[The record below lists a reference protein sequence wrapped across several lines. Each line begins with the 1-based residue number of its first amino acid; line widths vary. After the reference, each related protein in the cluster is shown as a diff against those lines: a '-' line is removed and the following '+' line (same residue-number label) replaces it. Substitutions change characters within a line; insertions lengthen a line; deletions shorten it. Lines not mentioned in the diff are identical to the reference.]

1 MDQSIHQI
9 RVAGLAAAV
18 PRNQEKLLDSEY
30 GTPEIRTRFTAMTG
44 VQSRRLCLPDQFCSD
59 LATAAANRLLD
70 DLGWNRAEIEN
81 LIFITQSPDLNYPA
95 TACLIQD
102 RLNLPT
108 SCAAFDINLGCSGY
122 PYGLFIAAK
131 MTAQRPG
138 SKTLLLIGDSAGKPN
153 LASELNTVSPL
164 FGDAASATALEW
176 HPDAP
181 PMRIQLHTD
190 GSGWDNIMSRRA
202 GGRPGLDASNF
213 QFANEDGQ
221 IKIQSQSQM
230 RGEDVFNFTA
240 STVPPAIHT
249 MLAAMNWPKESVNAF
264 VLHQAS
270 RTVNEMLRK
279 RLGLTPAQTPGSLK
293 NFGNTSSATIPLTL
307 VTQWRDAL
315 RSSRQRLILCGFGV
329 GLSWGTAAC
338 EWDHIVCPD
347 LIEL

>member
-1 MDQSIHQI
+1 MDQTIHQI
-9 RVAGLAAAV
+9 RIAGLAAAV
-18 PRNQEKLLDSEY
+18 PRHEEPIADSQY
-30 GTPEIRTRFTAMTG
+30 GTPEIRARFSAMTG
-44 VQSRRLCLPDQFCSD
+44 VHARRLCLPHQFCSD

-70 DLGWNRAEIEN
+70 ELGWNRAEVEN

-102 RLNLPT
+102 RLKLPT

-131 MTAQRPG
+131 MTAQRQG
-138 SKTLLLIGDSAGKPN
+138 SKTLLLIGDTAGKPN
-153 LASELNTVSPL
+153 LASELNTGSPL

-202 GGRPGLDASNF
+202 GGRPGLDASNY
-213 QFANEDGQ
+213 QFADEDGQ

-230 RGEDVFNFTA
+230 KGEDVFNFTA

-249 MLAAMNWPKESVNAF
+249 MLAAMNWPKESVDAF

-338 EWDHIVCPD
+338 EWDQMVCPD